1 MADWRNSGSG
11 GKVTPIPHFVIEV
24 NIRQVIPATP
34 GTGNTGDKGDRIVD
48 DVTRIVTK
56 GKDLAGSLNKA
67 KRLLDVE
74 LAEILNEE
82 EDSVLG
88 ENFPA

>member
-1 MADWRNSGSG
+1 MADWRSTATA
-11 GKVTPIPHFVIEV
+11 GKVTPISHFVIEV
-24 NIRQVIPATP
+24 NIRHVIPAAA
-34 GTGNTGDKGDRIVD
+34 GTGNTGDKGDRVVD

-56 GKDLAGSLNKA
+56 GKDFAGSLNKA

-82 EDSVLG
+82 EDSIRG
-88 ENFPA
+88 ENFPE